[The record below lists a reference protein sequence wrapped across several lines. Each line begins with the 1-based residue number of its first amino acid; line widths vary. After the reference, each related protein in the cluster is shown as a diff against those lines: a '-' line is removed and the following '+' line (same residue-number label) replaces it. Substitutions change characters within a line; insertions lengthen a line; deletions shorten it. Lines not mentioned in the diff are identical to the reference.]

1 LRHADVVHRPDE
13 HTVGISAAGIAVRT
27 AGGHIVAISV
37 PAPTE
42 RFLAR
47 MKAESST
54 HYAGPLR
61 PSADSVG

>member
-1 LRHADVVHRPDE
+1 VVHRPDE

-42 RFLAR
+42 HFLAHEGR
-47 MKAESST
+47 IVDA
-54 HYAGPLR
+54 LR
-61 PSADSVG
+61 GAASALSR